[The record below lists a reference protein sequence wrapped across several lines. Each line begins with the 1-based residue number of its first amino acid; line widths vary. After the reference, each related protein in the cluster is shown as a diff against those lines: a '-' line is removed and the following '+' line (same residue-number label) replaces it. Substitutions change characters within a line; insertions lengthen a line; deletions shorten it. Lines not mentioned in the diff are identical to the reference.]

1 MVDNHERQT
10 AFIIL
15 RRYKTISLN
24 RIRHRKI
31 SRLSTLI
38 FTTRSGKSERNLRRI
53 EVKRQKFGIMY
64 WRQNKTMARF
74 ATWSK
79 SRHKI

>member
-1 MVDNHERQT
+1 MVVNHERQT

-38 FTTRSGKSERNLRRI
+38 LTTRSGKSERNLRRI

-64 WRQNKTMARF
+64 WRRDKTMARF